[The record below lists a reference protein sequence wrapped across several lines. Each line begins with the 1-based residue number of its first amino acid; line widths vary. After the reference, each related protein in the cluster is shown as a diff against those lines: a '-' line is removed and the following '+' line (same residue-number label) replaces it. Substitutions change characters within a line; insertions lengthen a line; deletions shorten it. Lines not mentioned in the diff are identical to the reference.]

1 MIRPLLPGVVESIIE
16 AVPLQV
22 PAYARPIEGRFGRG
36 LRSGVATALERFLEL
51 PGTRKAALSP
61 ESRKLVEGLG
71 IGECRQG
78 RSMDALLGAYR
89 TGARVTFREMSKVAT
104 EHHLG
109 MEAVVTLG
117 ECILAYID
125 ELSAVSAE
133 AYAFEQSL
141 HAGQQGRRR
150 TELLELL
157 LHGRADEVS
166 AFRAAAVA
174 DWQLPTTL
182 RAVFLPLARA
192 SGVGHRLGPGAL
204 LVERDSDAVAL
215 VPARG
220 SARAHAELSKALR
233 GRGACIGTAVPW
245 QQAADSLRLAML
257 AATAIKPAEGTDGP
271 PIWAEEHLTDLLLAS
286 EPTVVS
292 ALATQSIREL
302 EDLRPGQRKRLTLT
316 LASWLRHWGQRA
328 PMAQELGVHV
338 QTVGYRIAQLREVF
352 GEALDDPQR
361 RLDMQLALRAP
372 AR

>member
-1 MIRPLLPGVVESIIE
+1 MIRPLLPGVVEAIIE

-71 IGECRQG
+71 VGEFRHG

-109 MEAVVTLG
+109 MTAVVTLG

-150 TELLELL
+150 AELLDML
-157 LHGRADEVS
+157 LHGRVDEAS
-166 AFRAAAVA
+166 AFRAAVVA

-182 RAVFLPLARA
+182 RAIFLPLARA
-192 SGVGHRLGPGAL
+192 SGVGYRLGPGAL

-215 VPARG
+215 VPARH
-220 SARAHAELSKALR
+220 SASADTELSKVLR

-245 QQAADSLRLAML
+245 WQAADSLRLATL
-257 AATAIKPAEGTDGP
+257 AATAINPAEGAAGP
-271 PIWAEEHLTDLLLAS
+271 PVWAEDHLTALLLAS

-292 ALATQSIREL
+292 ALAARSMRPL
-302 EDLRPGQRKRLTLT
+302 EDLRPGQRERLSLTLD
-316 LASWLRHWGQRA
+316 SWLRHWGQRV
-328 PMAQELGVHV
+328 PMAAELGIHV

-352 GEALDDPQR
+352 GEALDDPQT

-372 AR
+372 GR